1 MVDIFK
7 KDYPLGVRFWAIIHL
22 LLGILFYMRL
32 DSLISTYS
40 VPDRTAPLTILFNAP
55 PSQIKLVYTFLCIYY
70 IVLGITVLVRSGFGW
85 MMCIG
90 EFVYIILLTLF
101 EIVYKSNSIASEELI
116 RYVIGIILGG
126 LMIWYFLTQK
136 VRDYFQLGME
146 IPWKIFWMGLIMGFV
161 ILLLQVVVYFM

>member
-22 LLGILFYMRL
+22 ILGILFYMRL

-40 VPDRTAPLTILFNAP
+40 VPDRTAPLTILFNASP
-55 PSQIKLVYTFLCIYY
+55 NQIKLIYTFLCIYY

-101 EIVYKSNSIASEELI
+101 EIVYKSNSMASEELI

-136 VRDYFQLGME
+136 VRDYFQLGTK
-146 IPWKIFWMGLIMGFV
+146 IPWKIFWIGLIMGFV

>member
-22 LLGILFYMRL
+22 LLGILVYMRL
-32 DSLISTYS
+32 EALVSNYA
-40 VPDRTAPLTILFNAP
+40 VPNRTAPPTILSNTSP
-55 PSQIKLVYTFLCIYY
+55 NQIKLIFTFLCIYS

-101 EIVYKSNSIASEELI
+101 EIMNKSNSIASEELI

-126 LMIWYFLTQK
+126 LMIWYFLTRK
-136 VRDYFQLGME
+136 VRDYFQLGMK
-146 IPWKIFWMGLIMGFV
+146 IPWKIFGIGVIIGFV
-161 ILLLQVVVYFM
+161 ILLLQVVIYFM

>member
-1 MVDIFK
+1 
-7 KDYPLGVRFWAIIHL
+7 
-22 LLGILFYMRL
+22 
-32 DSLISTYS
+32 
-40 VPDRTAPLTILFNAP
+40 
-55 PSQIKLVYTFLCIYY
+55 
-70 IVLGITVLVRSGFGW
+70 VLVRSGFGW

-101 EIVYKSNSIASEELI
+101 EIVYQSNSIASEELI

-136 VRDYFQLGME
+136 VRDYFQLGTK
-146 IPWKIFWMGLIMGFV
+146 IPWKIFGMGLIMGFV